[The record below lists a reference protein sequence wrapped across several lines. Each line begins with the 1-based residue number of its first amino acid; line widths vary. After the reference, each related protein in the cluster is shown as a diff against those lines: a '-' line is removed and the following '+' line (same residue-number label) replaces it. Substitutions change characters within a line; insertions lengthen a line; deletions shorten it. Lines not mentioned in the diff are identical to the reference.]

1 MKKIVLGFVLFF
13 LISFTVNAQWQQQ
26 QASPVGLNV
35 YDIKVINEMTMIL
48 VGDSIY
54 KSTDG
59 GLNWT
64 NKSNFSFG
72 ISLESVCFVD
82 SEVGWTCS
90 YDGKL
95 FKTTDSGESWF
106 QQNTSF
112 SDSFSKVFFSS
123 REYGWLLTDNRLCKS
138 TNGGDSWQIGCN
150 GYFSDVT
157 FVSDNVGWAAGFY
170 PNGTGNYSLIKT
182 TNFGLTWEEKYTYQN
197 NLTESI
203 CFISELTGWMIDGN
217 YLIKT
222 TDGGDTWN
230 SYPIQAS
237 SIRCITFIDSLKG
250 TMCGSSIYNTTDGGI
265 TWTKYNISPGTNF
278 LSIDFYNEEFG
289 MLVGNRGLLLK
300 TTDSGNTWQDYLK
313 IVDADLSSV
322 HFINENIGWAVGYD
336 RLQYN
341 RGIILKTS
349 NGGIEWHKQLL
360 DSLTQIKSVHFIN
373 KDTGFALS
381 TRMPS
386 TQYALLK
393 TTDAGS
399 TWIDKTID
407 GINYVEKLFFIDAN
421 TGWIVGMNGLIYKT
435 TDGGESWIDLS
446 LFSDTYLYSIQFLDK
461 NNGWLSGSAGS
472 IFFTSDGGLNWEP
485 QTSGVFAN
493 LTEIYFIDSNHGWAI
508 GGAYDNY
515 FFIRTTDGGNIWSI
529 LPIPQNERFEALHFI
544 DQNTGWIIGNS
555 SINKIYK
562 TIDGGQNWIP
572 QLTYY
577 FNSVY
582 DIWFSDSNNGWVVG
596 YGHNI
601 ILHTT
606 NGGVTFID
614 DEENNFTQ
622 PKDFLLQQNYPN
634 PFNPSTK
641 ISWQSPVGSWQTLKV
656 YDILGNEVATLV
668 NEYRSAGSYEVD
680 FQSTA
685 GSHQLANGVYFYQL
699 RVGDFVET
707 KKMILLK

>member
-1 MKKIVLGFVLFF
+1 MKKIGLVFSIVLFF
-13 LISFTVNAQWQQQ
+13 SISFQVNAQWELQ

-35 YDIKVINEMTMIL
+35 FDIKVINEMTMIL

-72 ISLESVCFVD
+72 ISLVSVCFVD

-95 FKTTDSGESWF
+95 FKTTDRGESWF

-112 SDSFSKVFFSS
+112 SSSFSKVFFSS
-123 REYGWLLTDNRLCKS
+123 REYGWLLTDDRLYKS
-138 TNGGDSWQIGCN
+138 TNGGDSWQIGSN

-157 FVSDNVGWAAGFY
+157 FVNDNVGWAAGFY

-203 CFISELTGWMIDGN
+203 CFISELTGWVIDGN

-230 SYPIQAS
+230 SYPIQVS

-289 MLVGNRGLLLK
+289 MMVGNRGLLLK
-300 TTDSGNTWQDYLK
+300 TTDAGNTWLDYLK
-313 IVDADLSSV
+313 IIDADLSSV

-336 RLQYN
+336 WLQYN
-341 RGIILKTS
+341 RGVILKTT

-373 KDTGFALS
+373 NQIGWAIS
-381 TRMPS
+381 TKMPLGV
-386 TQYALLK
+386 YVVLK
-393 TTDAGS
+393 TTNGGE
-399 TWIDKTID
+399 TWIDKSISEF
-407 GINYVEKLFFIDAN
+407 NFLEKLYFVDN
-421 TGWIVGMNGLIYKT
+421 THGWVVGSQGLIYKT
-435 TDGGESWIDLS
+435 TDGGDSWFDLS
-446 LFSDTYLYSIQFLDK
+446 LFSSAYLYSIQFLDT
-461 NNGWLSGSAGS
+461 NIGWLSGSAGS

-485 QTSGVFAN
+485 QTSGVYAN
-493 LTEIYFIDSNHGWAI
+493 LTELYFIDSNHGWAI

-515 FFIRTTDGGNIWSI
+515 FFIRTTDGGNIWST
-529 LPIPQNERFEALHFI
+529 LPIPQNEGFEALHFI
-544 DQNTGWIIGNS
+544 DENTGWAI
-555 SINKIYK
+555 SISNIYK
-562 TIDGGQNWIP
+562 TTDGGLSWNLQYDNY
-572 QLTYY
+572 LSDL
-577 FNSVY
+577 N
-582 DIWFSDSNNGWVVG
+582 DIWFSDPNSGWVVG

-606 NGGVTFID
+606 NGGVTFIE
-614 DEENNFTQ
+614 EENNFTHL
-622 PKDFLLQQNYPN
+622 KEFLLQQNYPN

-641 ISWQSPVGSWQTLKV
+641 ISWLSPVGSWQTLKV
-656 YDILGNEVATLV
+656 YDILGTEVATLV
-668 NEYRSAGSYEVD
+668 NEYREAGNYEVE
-680 FQSTA
+680 FNPESSIKYPA
-685 GSHQLANGVYFYQL
+685 SGVYFYRLQA
-699 RVGDFVET
+699 GDYVET
-707 KKMILLK
+707 RKMLLLK